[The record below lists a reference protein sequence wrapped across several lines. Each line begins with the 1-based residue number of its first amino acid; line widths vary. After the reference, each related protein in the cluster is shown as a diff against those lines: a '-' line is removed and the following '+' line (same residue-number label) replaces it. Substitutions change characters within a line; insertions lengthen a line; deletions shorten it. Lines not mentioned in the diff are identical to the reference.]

1 MAVQYPTINGNIYS
15 YASIRLTLNDQRY
28 IGVTSI
34 NYGDKVSP
42 SKVRGAAQAPLG
54 ETAGDLEGACD
65 FEMLEPDARAF
76 MADIGSP
83 LTATRFNIAVEY
95 AEDGLDTYVDTIK
108 SVRIIEAAKSMS
120 QGTEGLKIK
129 FTCSVLQ
136 PIDYNGIQLAAS
148 IDTSGTAGI

>member
-1 MAVQYPTINGNIYS
+1 MAIQYPTINGNIYS
-15 YASIRLTLNDQRY
+15 YASIRITINNQRY

-42 SKVRGAAQAPLG
+42 AKVRGAAQAPLG
-54 ETAGDLEGACD
+54 ETAGDLEGTCD
-65 FEMLEPDARAF
+65 FEMLEPDARGM

-83 LTATRFNIAVEY
+83 LTGTRFDIAIEY
-95 AEDGLDTYVDTIK
+95 AEDGLDTYVDTIR
-108 SVRIIEAAKSMS
+108 SVRIIEATKSQS

-129 FTCSVLQ
+129 FACSVLQ

-148 IDTSGTAGI
+148 IDTSGTAGN